1 MRFLK
6 RSPEPRPDGVPA
18 FWAWWENEGRAL
30 VSGAWGARDPQGVV
44 GPLSERV
51 QEVHEG
57 LAWELAAGR
66 ESEHLLVVSAE
77 GNSELR
83 AVARRW
89 LREAPPVDRTWSYAD
104 FRQPNAGFA
113 DTTLELGGVRLRLGD
128 VRVSTES
135 SGAALDVRVHHAALA
150 SLPEAARIQVAFLV
164 LDGCLGEETVEI
176 WIGEIG
182 ADPREPADARS
193 VVELPELVSVH
204 RARWVDD
211 EGEPVWSLL
220 QAQTPRGPLI
230 ASVRQPLRAAAAPL
244 LDAHVGV
251 ALSYT
256 DRTEG
261 GFPGP
266 EALASLRALE
276 DHVTERLG
284 DAALLVA
291 HETCAGRRTWHLY
304 AEHGSPVPDMIEAV
318 VGGWT
323 QGKVRVEV
331 RPDPGWKA
339 VAHLR

>member
-6 RSPEPRPDGVPA
+6 RSTEPEPDGVPA
-18 FWAWWENEGRAL
+18 FWAWWEDDGRAL
-30 VSGAWGARDPQGVV
+30 VSAALAARDPQRVV
-44 GPLSERV
+44 GPLSQHV
-51 QEVHEG
+51 QKVHDG

-66 ESEHLLVVSAE
+66 DSEHLLVVSAE
-77 GNSELR
+77 GNPELR

-89 LREAPPVDRTWSYAD
+89 LREAPPPDRTWSYAD
-104 FRQPNAGFA
+104 FRQPTAGFA
-113 DTTLELGGVRLRLGD
+113 DTTLELGGVRFRLGD
-128 VRVSTES
+128 VKVSAES

-164 LDGCLGEETVEI
+164 LDGCLGEETVET
-176 WIGEIG
+176 WIGEVG
-182 ADPREPADARS
+182 ADPDDPARARS
-193 VVELPELVSVH
+193 VVELPDLVREH
-204 RARWVDD
+204 RAQWVDD
-211 EGEPVWSLL
+211 EGEPVWALL

-230 ASVRQPLRAAAAPL
+230 ASVRQPLRAAVAPL
-244 LDAHVGV
+244 LDAHVV
-251 ALSYT
+251 VTLSYS
-256 DRTEG
+256 DRTEV

-304 AEHGSPVPDMIEAV
+304 AEHGSPVPDMVQAA

-323 QGKVRVEV
+323 QGKARVEM